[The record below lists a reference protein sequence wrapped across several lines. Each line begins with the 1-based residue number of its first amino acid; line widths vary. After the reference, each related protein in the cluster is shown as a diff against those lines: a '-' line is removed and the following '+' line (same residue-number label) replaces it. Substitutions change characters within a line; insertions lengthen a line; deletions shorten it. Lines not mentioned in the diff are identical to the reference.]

1 MENIANKQLELNSL
15 IEFSQLINSNLDLE
29 FSLGNIL
36 LSIMGKMMITKG
48 SVLIKCEE
56 PECSV
61 NTFYIS
67 AIKGIDSGH
76 LGKRL
81 EAELPKQPEFTVE
94 DLKEIDFF
102 KENKLKFFYKIYFI
116 DKLLGVLCLGQ
127 RLNGKDLSKSEI
139 VFIQTLLN
147 LSAPTIENSIRF
159 NEIKQLNK
167 SLSAQ
172 IQHLRSLFELSK
184 EFNSNFQNRDSII
197 KLLKYSLLGNFGIK
211 DYTWLSKSGKQ
222 EYSIIETSK
231 KIECENLIKMI
242 PAGISEPEILDVKN
256 TDEFRNGLFKEGYRL
271 ILPVKTNNVVETVF
285 LLGEKLNKTHF
296 TLNDIQFLE
305 SLINLS
311 VISLDNTML
320 FEEYLKKQKIESE
333 LQVAREIQLAL
344 LPKNIPVIK
353 GYSVSG
359 CNIPALHVGGDYYDI
374 IRLSQDKYAIVIADV
389 SGKGTPASLLMANI
403 QSAVHSFLKFYNADF
418 RIEEAT
424 QKINELI
431 YANTS
436 SEKFITFFWGI
447 IDTMRNEFEYV
458 NAGHNP
464 PYLIRKENVEILDKG
479 GLMLG
484 VIESGIGYSSG
495 KLSLHTDDIL
505 ILYTD
510 GISEARNTLKEE
522 YSEERII
529 NVIKSNITEDSN
541 TLQQNLL
548 DDINSFT
555 TGENQY
561 DDITMIVLKRE
572 N

>member
-29 FSLGNIL
+29 FTLGNIL

-48 SVLIKCEE
+48 SVLIKCHTQD
-56 PECSV
+56 CGD
-61 NTFYIS
+61 NDFYIS
-67 AIKGIDSGH
+67 ALKGIDIKHSGEK
-76 LGKRL
+76 LMFVP
-81 EAELPKQPEFTVE
+81 PKSPDFI
-94 DLKEIDFF
+94 IDDVKDVGFF
-102 KENKLKFFYKIYFI
+102 SRNNLKFFYKIYFI
-116 DKLLGVLCLGQ
+116 DKLLGILCLGPK
-127 RLNGKDLSKSEI
+127 LTGKDLTKSEV

-167 SLSAQ
+167 SLNSQ

-211 DYTWLSKSGKQ
+211 DYVWLSKSGQ
-222 EYSIIETSK
+222 ENYFVIESSK
-231 KIECENLIKMI
+231 KFEFETLLQDEILNVK
-242 PAGISEPEILDVKN
+242 EPEILDEKIQAG
-256 TDEFRNGLFKEGYRL
+256 FRKRLHDSGYRL
-271 ILPVKTNNVVETVF
+271 LIPIKTNNEVETIV
-285 LLGEKLNKTHF
+285 LLGEKLNRTPF
-296 TLNDIQFLE
+296 TLSDIQFLE

-311 VISLDNTML
+311 VISLDNTVL
-320 FEEYLKKQKIESE
+320 FQEYLKKQKIESE
-333 LQVAREIQLAL
+333 LAVAREIQLAL
-344 LPKNIPVIK
+344 LPKNLPLIS
-353 GYSVSG
+353 GYSISG
-359 CNIPALHVGGDYYDI
+359 CNIPALHVGGDYYDVI
-374 IRLSQDKYAIVIADV
+374 PLPGNKFAVVIADV

-403 QSAVHSFLKFYNADF
+403 QSAVHSFLKLYN
-418 RIEEAT
+418 EEFILKDAT

-431 YANTS
+431 YANTN

-447 IDTMRNEFEYV
+447 LNAESNEFEYV

-464 PYLIRKENVEILDKG
+464 PFLLAKDDVQTLDKG

-495 KLSLHTDDIL
+495 KVKLNRSDIL

-522 YSEERII
+522 YSEKRII
-529 NVIKSNITEDSN
+529 DTVSANKTKASQL
-541 TLQQNLL
+541 LQETLL
-548 DDINSFT
+548 DDITEFT
-555 TGENQY
+555 KGENQY
-561 DDITMIVLKRE
+561 DDITMIILKRE
-572 N
+572 

>member
-231 KIECENLIKMI
+231 KIESENLIKMI